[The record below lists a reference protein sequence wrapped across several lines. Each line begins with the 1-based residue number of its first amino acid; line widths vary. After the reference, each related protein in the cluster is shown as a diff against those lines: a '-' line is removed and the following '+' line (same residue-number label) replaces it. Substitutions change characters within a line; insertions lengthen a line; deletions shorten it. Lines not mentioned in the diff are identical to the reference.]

1 MEHQVFAGLQGEGML
16 TPSFRG
22 QSMSAAA
29 IPDQGNSMIA
39 AFVAN
44 PVKVIVGVLLV
55 VLFGLIGLD
64 QMPKQLT
71 PEVEIPTITV
81 TTRWPGASPQEVERQ
96 IVMEQEEQL
105 KSVEGVTKLTSECMD
120 SMATITLEFAI
131 GTNMQE
137 ALLKVNTK
145 LQQVSEYPEDAKEP
159 VISTTNSGNRPIAW
173 FILKPLVA
181 TPEQIAAFIE
191 QHPETREAL
200 ERAMRSRTAGLRLKR
215 LKDAAN
221 EHPVVRELLPP
232 PDLDVPTFRKFAE
245 DNIEARFERVPGVA
259 DAEVLGGREEEMQV
273 VVDPQKL
280 AARQLTI
287 QDVRAALRGQNQDT
301 SGGDIWENKR
311 RYVVRTLGQFRSPKQ
326 VEEAILARRDG
337 QPVYVRDV
345 AEVQLGYKK
354 PDGMVMQFGQP
365 CIAINAKRA
374 VGANVLQVM
383 EGLRQANREL
393 NEGLLKPQGLY
404 LEQVYDETEYINSSI
419 NLVENNIVI
428 GGLLTVAT
436 LLLFLRS
443 GRSTFVIALAIPV
456 SIIGTFLVMSLM
468 GRTLNVVSLAGLA
481 FAVGMLVDNAVVVLE
496 NIFQH
501 YQRGESPFRSAVA
514 GASEVWGAVLSSTL
528 TTVAVFLPVL
538 FVKEEAGQLFRD
550 IALAI
555 SAGVLL
561 SLVVSLTLIP
571 MASARLLT
579 EHGTSTTTADL
590 PRQKPGW
597 QRLLAPIDWFGAQF
611 LHTIIAITTVLQRS
625 VLLRFG
631 VVAGC
636 TFAAVGISVALMP
649 KVEYLPNGNQNLVF
663 GILLPPPGY
672 NLNQLTE
679 IGARIEERM
688 RPYWDVDPGEPAAA
702 ELRYPPIRD
711 FFYVARGRSLFMGL
725 KSTQELRAG
734 AMVGLIRELAGDIP
748 GMFAIGKQA
757 SLFEQGL
764 TAGRTIDVEI
774 SGPELP
780 KLIGLGVQVIKQVP
794 TVVPNSQP
802 FPKPSLDL
810 ASPEIHVIPK
820 WDQAAD
826 LGISAVDL
834 GYTVDALVDGA
845 YATDYYKD
853 GVKIDLTIKGD
864 ESFAGRTQDVQN
876 LPVATPSGE
885 LIPLR
890 SVAEVK
896 LASGPEQINR
906 RQRQRA
912 ITIQV
917 APPPEMPLEEAMQR
931 IQQQIVEP
939 IIASGQLEGGLY
951 RIELAGTADKL
962 RTTWLALSFNLFL
975 ALVITYLLMAALFES
990 WLYPLVIIFSVPLGA
1005 AGGFIGLAILNQF
1018 VLQPLD
1024 ILTMLGFV
1032 ILIGTVVN
1040 NPILIVEQALI
1051 LIRRGQDYRQAIV
1064 AAVRSRVRPIFMTT
1078 MTTLLGL
1085 LPLVVIPGAGSE
1097 LYRGLGAVLLGGL
1110 LVSTLV
1116 TLIVIPSMFT
1126 LTLQVVGWMKQLWP
1140 SAVPLP
1146 AEETVPALVSTTA
1159 SVADLHPEFA
1169 TFDTSD
1175 ASGSYSRNGSHPVK
1189 DPAATQNR

>member
-1 MEHQVFAGLQGEGML
+1 MTSKPIRERRNPL
-16 TPSFRG
+16 
-22 QSMSAAA
+22 
-29 IPDQGNSMIA
+29 II

-55 VLFGLIGLD
+55 VLFGLIGLQ

-105 KSVEGVTKLTSECMD
+105 KSVEGVTKLSSECMD
-120 SMATITLEFAI
+120 SLATITLEFAI

-145 LQQVSEYPEDAKEP
+145 LQQVSEYPQDAKEP
-159 VISTTNSGNRPIAW
+159 IISTTNSGNRPIAW
-173 FILKPLVA
+173 FILKPLVS

-191 QHPETREAL
+191 QHPETREVL
-200 ERAMRSRTAGLRLKR
+200 EQAMRARNAGLRLKR
-215 LKDAAN
+215 LKDAAVQY
-221 EHPVVRELLPP
+221 PVVQELLPA

-245 DNIEARFERVPGVA
+245 DYIESRFERVPGIA
-259 DAEVLGGREEEMQV
+259 DAEVLGGQEEEMQV

-280 AARQLTI
+280 AARELTI

-301 SGGDIWENKR
+301 SGGDIWEAKR
-311 RYVVRTLGQFRSPKQ
+311 RYVVRTLGQFRTPKQ
-326 VEEAILARRDG
+326 VEEAILTRRDG

-365 CIAINAKRA
+365 CIAINTKRA
-374 VGANVLQVM
+374 VGANVLEVM

-393 NEGLLKPQGLY
+393 NEGLLKPRGLY

-468 GRTLNVVSLAGLA
+468 ERTLNVVSLAGLA

-496 NIFQH
+496 NI
-501 YQRGESPFRSAVA
+501 YQRYQGGESPQQAAVT
-514 GASEVWGAVLSSTL
+514 GATEVWGAVLSSTL

-538 FVKEEAGQLFRD
+538 FVQEEAGQLFRD

-571 MASARLLT
+571 MATARLLPEHIPSGT
-579 EHGTSTTTADL
+579 ESALPERHGLLS
-590 PRQKPGW
+590 
-597 QRLLAPIDWFGAQF
+597 RLLVPVDWFGAKF
-611 LHTIIAITTVLQRS
+611 LHMIIGVNSIIQRS
-625 VLLRFG
+625 FLLRLG
-631 VVAGC
+631 VVLGFTLTAIGL
-636 TFAAVGISVALMP
+636 SRLLMP

-672 NLNQLTE
+672 NINQLTA
-679 IGARIEERM
+679 IGSQIEERM
-688 RPYWDVDPGEPAAA
+688 RPYWDVDADDPAVA

-734 AMVGLIRELAGDIP
+734 EMVGLVRELAGDIP

-774 SGPELP
+774 TGPELP

-834 GYTVDALVDGA
+834 GYTVDALIDGA

-864 ESFAGRTQDVQN
+864 DSFSDQTQDVQN

-890 SVAEVK
+890 SVAVVT

-917 APPPEMPLEEAMQR
+917 APPSEIALEDAMER
-931 IQQQIVEP
+931 IQREIVEP
-939 IIASGQLEGGLY
+939 IVASGQLEGGLY

-962 RTTWLALSFNLFL
+962 RTTWLALSFNLLL

-1005 AGGFIGLAILNQF
+1005 VGGFIGLAVLNQF

-1051 LIRRGQDYRQAIV
+1051 LIRQGEDYRQAIL

-1116 TLIVIPSMFT
+1116 TLVVIPSMFT
-1126 LTLQVVGWMKQLWP
+1126 LTLQVAGWVNQLWP
-1140 SAVPLP
+1140 AARPANRVEKVEMTESGATTSPL
-1146 AEETVPALVSTTA
+1146 T
-1159 SVADLHPEFA
+1159 DLHPEFA
-1169 TFDTSD
+1169 SFDSLGVDTLT
-1175 ASGSYSRNGSHPVK
+1175 RNGTPSTLIPSQS
-1189 DPAATQNR
+1189 TNR